1 MVLFYLTKKTVKWQG
16 LVGYLQHSY
25 ICRGFG
31 CFTIANGEVIYFQLD
46 SVNKLRHWQILYQQ
60 IYVLLCFFEYFE
72 YSIII
77 KINLL
82 SL

>member
-25 ICRGFG
+25 ICHVFG

-46 SVNKLRHWQILYQQ
+46 SVNKLSIGKFFTSRSMFCYAFLNILN
-60 IYVLLCFFEYFE
+60 
-72 YSIII
+72 III
-77 KINLL
+77 EI
-82 SL
+82 